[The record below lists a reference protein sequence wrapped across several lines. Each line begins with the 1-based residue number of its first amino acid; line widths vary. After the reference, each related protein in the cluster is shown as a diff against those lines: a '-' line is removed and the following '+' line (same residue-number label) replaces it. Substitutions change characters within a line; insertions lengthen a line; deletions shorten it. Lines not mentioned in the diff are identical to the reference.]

1 MIEKVKNFI
10 EKQKMINGG
19 ETVLAGVSGGAD
31 SVCLFYILKE
41 LSKEMGFDLQVVH
54 INHMI
59 REEAEHDAAFVESI
73 CKENG
78 IKYYRRDVDI
88 PRIYESTSL
97 SEEEAGRVA
106 RYEAFEEIA
115 DSIQEETGKSVVIAT
130 AHNMND
136 QAETML
142 HNLFRGSRLK
152 GLSGIKAEG
161 SRGSHKLIRPI
172 LILMR
177 EEIEDYLNEKGIAWC
192 KDATNDTDE
201 YTRNRIRHNILPVA
215 EREINVGAIKHA
227 AEAAAYISEVDDFLD
242 ELAGKILEKSEF
254 KENGDLYIS
263 CKAINEAHE
272 IVRSRAIMGAIK
284 LISPKI
290 KDIQSYH
297 IETIARLSESTEGS
311 AKLDLPY
318 GVKVTRSYDDLIFSK
333 RSADAGEESDAEFT
347 IDKDRLEESR
357 KLEIDNPVL
366 GKVRVSLLNYD
377 FNNKIPCGEYTKWFD
392 YDKISC
398 TMSFRARKT
407 GDVLAVGKGTKTLKK
422 LMIDEKIPADMR
434 DKVLV
439 LADKEQVLWLPGY
452 RISENYKVNESTKQ
466 VLAIEVTQLQIMKES
481 NEHKAQKGE

>member
-10 EKQKMINGG
+10 EKEKMIRGG

-41 LSKEMGFDLQVVH
+41 LSGELGFNLEVAH

-59 REEAEHDAAFVESI
+59 RAEAEHDAAFVESI
-73 CKENG
+73 CRENG
-78 IKYYRRDVDI
+78 IRFHRRDVDI

-97 SEEEAGRVA
+97 SEEEAGRIA

-115 DSIQEETGKSVVIAT
+115 DKLQEETGKTVVIAT

-152 GLSGIKAEG
+152 GLSGIKAQG
-161 SRGSHKLIRPI
+161 VRGNHRLIRPI
-172 LILMR
+172 LIFMR
-177 EEIEDYLNEKGIAWC
+177 SEIEDYLSEKGITWC
-192 KDATNDTDE
+192 RDATNDTDE

-215 EREINVGAIKHA
+215 EKEINAGAIKHA

-242 ELAGKILEKSEF
+242 DMAGEILK
-254 KENGDLYIS
+254 KADIKDNGDLHIS
-263 CKAINEAHE
+263 CKAINEAHN
-272 IVRSRAIMGAIK
+272 IVRSRVIMGAIK
-284 LISPKI
+284 LVSPRI
-290 KDIQSYH
+290 KDVQSYH
-297 IETIARLSESTEGS
+297 IETIARLSESTDGS

-318 GVKVTRSYDDLIFSK
+318 GVKVTRAYDSLIFSK
-333 RSADAGEESDAEFT
+333 KSDEEDISEAEFV
-347 IDKDRLEESR
+347 IEKHVLEETG

-366 GKVRVSLLNYD
+366 GKVRISLLKDD

-392 YDKISC
+392 YDKISE

-434 DKVLV
+434 DKLLV
-439 LADKEQVLWLPGY
+439 LADREQVLWLPGY
-452 RISENYKVNESTKQ
+452 RISEDYKISESTKQ
-466 VLAIEVTQLQIMKES
+466 VLAIEVTKLQIKKE
-481 NEHKAQKGE
+481 NKGQ